1 MSSDLYIFFW
11 NRDDGVGGGGRGG
24 VGVGRV
30 VVVVMVGE
38 EASSDNI
45 LHSDVKK
52 LAIMRER
59 ISKLSWFNTNEEQQ
73 PFKQWVVCSW
83 SPLIQH
89 ISTWN

>member
-1 MSSDLYIFFW
+1 MGW
-11 NRDDGVGGGGRGG
+11 GGGRGG

-59 ISKLSWFNTNEEQQ
+59 ISKLS
-73 PFKQWVVCSW
+73 
-83 SPLIQH
+83 
-89 ISTWN
+89 